1 MGFLSIA
8 TEKYPN
14 IVSSVQTNSSYPPSM
29 ATRRNL
35 PSEKTLSEA
44 QGGPSATDQVSD
56 TTPAVPAHVIYK
68 LLGFTAA
75 MVCVPIG
82 SYFLT
87 LNLFFRGKAVWAG
100 ACAAIMANVVL
111 IAYIIVAMKED
122 QSEKIEAEQN
132 RKKAQ

>member
-1 MGFLSIA
+1 
-8 TEKYPN
+8 
-14 IVSSVQTNSSYPPSM
+14 M
-29 ATRRNL
+29 ATRRTI

-44 QGGPSATDQVSD
+44 QGGPPTADQVSD

-75 MVCVPIG
+75 MWAASG
-82 SYFLT
+82 
-87 LNLFFRGKAVWAG
+87 NAVWAG
-100 ACAAIMANVVL
+100 ACAAVMANVVL

-122 QSEKIEAEQN
+122 QSEQIEAEQN

>member
-1 MGFLSIA
+1 
-8 TEKYPN
+8 
-14 IVSSVQTNSSYPPSM
+14 M
-29 ATRRNL
+29 ATRRNI
-35 PSEKTLSEA
+35 PSEKPLSEA
-44 QGGPSATDQVSD
+44 QGGPPNADQVSD

-87 LNLFFRGKAVWAG
+87 LNLFFQGKAVWAG
-100 ACAAIMANVVL
+100 ACAAVMANVVL

-122 QSEKIEAEQN
+122 QSEQIEAEQN

>member
-1 MGFLSIA
+1 
-8 TEKYPN
+8 
-14 IVSSVQTNSSYPPSM
+14 M
-29 ATRRNL
+29 ATRRNIS
-35 PSEKTLSEA
+35 SEKAISEA
-44 QGGPSATDQVSD
+44 QGGPSAADQVSD